1 MPQSIPVR
9 GDNITV
15 DLLLHRVHGIRGR
28 ELIAETLRLNPGL
41 AGLGLYI
48 PPGTTVIVPDLPS
61 AAQTVKK
68 LKTLFG

>member
-15 DLLLHRVHGIRGR
+15 DLLLHRVRGVRGR

-41 AGLGLYI
+41 AALGLYI
-48 PPGTTVIVPDLPS
+48 PPGTTVIVPDLPT
-61 AAQTVKK
+61 AWQAFKNV
-68 LKTLFG
+68 KTLFG